1 MRKLIQSGTIVNE
14 GRSFIGSLIIE
25 DDRITEIIEGNKIPR
40 GTFEETIDA
49 TGCFVIPGIID
60 THVHFREPG
69 LTEVNMWQTLKARVE
84 QQLSVVL
91 PRILICQTP
100 IHKPQQ

>member
-49 TGCFVIPGIID
+49 TGCFVIPGS
-60 THVHFREPG
+60 R
-69 LTEVNMWQTLKARVE
+69 K
-84 QQLSVVL
+84 
-91 PRILICQTP
+91 
-100 IHKPQQ
+100 